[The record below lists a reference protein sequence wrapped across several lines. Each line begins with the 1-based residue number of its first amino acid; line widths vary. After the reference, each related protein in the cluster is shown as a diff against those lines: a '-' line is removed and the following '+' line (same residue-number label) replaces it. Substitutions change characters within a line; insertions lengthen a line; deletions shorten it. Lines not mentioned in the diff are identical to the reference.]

1 MPAIKRPH
9 SHRRARPSRG
19 EVLASRERVT
29 RLVMLA
35 SVLIVGCLVFAVEA
49 VAAGKAPD
57 PASIPT
63 VVANLRNWI
72 VGILA
77 GLATLFLTL
86 GGLRYLM
93 AGGDAAEVEAAK
105 KGLKAA
111 GSGYGL
117 AILAPVIVE
126 ILKGILGIG

>member
-1 MPAIKRPH
+1 MPAIKRAR
-9 SHRRARPSRG
+9 SHRRTRLSRG
-19 EVLASRERVT
+19 EVLASRERVM
-29 RLVMLA
+29 RLVTLA
-35 SVLIVGCLVFAVEA
+35 SVLVAGCLVFAVEA
-49 VAAGKAPD
+49 VAAGKAPH
-57 PASIPT
+57 PASIPA
-63 VVANLRNWI
+63 VVDNLRNWI

-105 KGLKAA
+105 KALKAS

-126 ILKGILGIG
+126 VLKGILGI

>member
-1 MPAIKRPH
+1 MPVLKRLQPL
-9 SHRRARPSRG
+9 RRVHLNRG
-19 EVLASRERVT
+19 EGTAPWGRVT
-29 RLVMLA
+29 RLVTLA
-35 SVLIVGCLVFAVEA
+35 TAIGSVCLVFAMEA
-49 VAAGKAPD
+49 VAAGKAPQ
-57 PASIPT
+57 PASIPA
-63 VVANLRNWI
+63 VVDNLRNWVI
-72 VGILA
+72 GILA

-105 KGLKAA
+105 KALKAA

-126 ILKGILGIG
+126 VLKGILGI

>member
-1 MPAIKRPH
+1 MPAINSP
-9 SHRRARPSRG
+9 RRARPSCC

-29 RLVMLA
+29 RLAMLA
-35 SVLIVGCLVFAVEA
+35 TVLVAVWLVFAVEA
-49 VAAGKAPD
+49 VAAGKAPH
-57 PASIPT
+57 PASIPA
-63 VVANLRNWI
+63 VVDNLRNWI

-105 KGLKAA
+105 KALKAS

-126 ILKGILGIG
+126 VLKSILGI

>member
-1 MPAIKRPH
+1 MPVIKRSPT
-9 SHRRARPSRG
+9 RRWLPLSPGPVLDSRLRIKL
-19 EVLASRERVT
+19 LAA
-29 RLVMLA
+29 LV
-35 SVLIVGCLVFAVEA
+35 SVPVAVGLVFAVEA
-49 VAAGKAPD
+49 VAAVRAPQ

-63 VVANLRNWI
+63 VVDNLRNWI
-72 VGILA
+72 MGILA
-77 GLATLFLTL
+77 ALATLFLTL

-105 KGLKAA
+105 KALKAA

-126 ILKGILGIG
+126 VLKGILGI